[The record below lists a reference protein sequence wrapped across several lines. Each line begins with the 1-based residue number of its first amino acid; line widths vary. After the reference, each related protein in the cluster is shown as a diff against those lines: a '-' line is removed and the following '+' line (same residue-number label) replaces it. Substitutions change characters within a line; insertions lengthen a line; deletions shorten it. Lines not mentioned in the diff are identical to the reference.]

1 MSIYPQSFRAA
12 LDSHAPVEGIGTL
25 IDNCKN
31 SLKCVYS
38 YAANG
43 GATGS
48 IGLLT
53 AAGVPA
59 ILPPGAIVTR
69 SYLSVVTAPA
79 STGSATIAVSA
90 VASADILAATAI
102 SAVTGNVEGKQT
114 GAISLVA
121 GPVTAAT
128 PGSQVAIVVATAPLS
143 AGQFDVFLEYVIQ

>member
-12 LDSHAPVEGIGTL
+12 LDSHAPVEGIGTQ
-25 IDNCKN
+25 IDNCK
-31 SLKCVYS
+31 SMLKGVYS
-38 YAANG
+38 YAVNG

-69 SYLSVVTAPA
+69 SFLSVVSAPA
-79 STGSATIAVSA
+79 STGSATVAVSA
-90 VASADILAATAI
+90 VATADILAATAI
-102 SAVTGNVEGKQT
+102 SAVTGNLEGKQT
-114 GAISLVA
+114 GAISLA
-121 GPVTAAT
+121 SGAVTAAS
-128 PGSQVAIVVATAPLS
+128 PGSQVAIVVGTAPLS